1 MKLRMFGLLTT
12 MSILATGAYAQNGAG
27 SGPPQNA
34 PAPAPT
40 LTVPVPAVLLLLPI
54 RIAATSI
61 QVDSHAI
68 IDAQRRT
75 ARRAAARTGRNA

>member
-27 SGPPQNA
+27 TGPPQNA
-34 PAPAPT
+34 PPPAPT
-40 LTVPVPAVLLLLPI
+40 LSVPIPSILLLLPI
-54 RIAATSI
+54 RIAATSL

-68 IDAQRRT
+68 IDTRRT
-75 ARRAAARTGRNA
+75 ARRSAARNSRNA